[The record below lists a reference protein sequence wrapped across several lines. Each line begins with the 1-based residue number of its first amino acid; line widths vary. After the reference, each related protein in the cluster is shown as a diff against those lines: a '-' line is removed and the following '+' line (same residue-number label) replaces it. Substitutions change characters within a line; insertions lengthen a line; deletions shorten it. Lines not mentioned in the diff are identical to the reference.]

1 MKDALRDQPKGR
13 DARGKVWDAGAVSVP
28 SPVGPGVPPAQHIAV
43 FTNLTVS
50 VFLLKFNYI
59 GMID

>member
-1 MKDALRDQPKGR
+1 MEETHR
-13 DARGKVWDAGAVSVP
+13 ARCGMAGAVSMP
-28 SPVGPGVPPAQHIAV
+28 SPVGPGVPPSQHIAV

>member
-1 MKDALRDQPKGR
+1 MYCAASQMEEMHQ
-13 DARGKVWDAGAVSVP
+13 ARCGMAGAVSMP
-28 SPVGPGVPPAQHIAV
+28 SPVGPRVPPSQHMAV
-43 FTNLTVS
+43 FTNLAVS